1 MEKEFYIISKE
12 DLHKLLEAEAILNA
26 LEAGGVDNW
35 NYYGEAINDA
45 LNGTGYETVSDFVD
59 GELMS
64 EYTLVENN

>member
-1 MEKEFYIISKE
+1 MEQEFYIISKE

>member
-64 EYTLVENN
+64 EYTLIENN